1 MDDDV
6 LCSNIHVLAK
16 TLTSAD
22 ANCGPLSVFRAFGMP
37 NLAKFLFELLDDGS
51 ERHCVEASKFDVV
64 MVIITDD

>member
-1 MDDDV
+1 
-6 LCSNIHVLAK
+6 
-16 TLTSAD
+16 
-22 ANCGPLSVFRAFGMP
+22 MP